1 MSTALQAKLP
11 LRSFTQMHFARAIP
25 KPFPI
30 TAHACGDVTISV
42 EVPDATEYRILLGGE
57 NVCSVTRYQ
66 FSVTQWT
73 NWKVKLTADS

>member
-1 MSTALQAKLP
+1 MP
-11 LRSFTQMHFARAIP
+11 LRSFTQMRFARTIP

-30 TAHACGDVTISV
+30 IAHACGDVIISV

-57 NVCSVTRYQ
+57 NVRSVTRYQ

-73 NWKVKLTADS
+73 NRKVKLTADS